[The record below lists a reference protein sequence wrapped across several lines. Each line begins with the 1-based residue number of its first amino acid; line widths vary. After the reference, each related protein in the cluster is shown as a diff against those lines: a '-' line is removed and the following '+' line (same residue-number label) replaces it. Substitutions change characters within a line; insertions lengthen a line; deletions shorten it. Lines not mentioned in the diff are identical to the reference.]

1 MITLLCQLKANIYLS
16 PHSNISVAIRIIYTI
31 FIFTKDSGV
40 VPITSKRSFK
50 VLSSNVSCNWRAYFY
65 ILQCVKALVF
75 YDQGVS
81 TLNISA
87 ANDLGDTAL
96 HMASRWGFGEYNAIV

>member
-1 MITLLCQLKANIYLS
+1 M
-16 PHSNISVAIRIIYTI
+16 
-31 FIFTKDSGV
+31 
-40 VPITSKRSFK
+40 
-50 VLSSNVSCNWRAYFY
+50 
-65 ILQCVKALVF
+65 F

-96 HMASRWGFGEYNAIV
+96 HMASRWGFGEYNAVVLLRVVPFLFTVNCWKRSP